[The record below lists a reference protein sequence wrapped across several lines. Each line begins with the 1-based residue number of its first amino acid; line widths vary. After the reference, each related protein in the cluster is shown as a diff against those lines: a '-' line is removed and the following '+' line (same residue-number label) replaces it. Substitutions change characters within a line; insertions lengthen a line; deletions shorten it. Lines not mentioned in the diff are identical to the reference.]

1 MGNTL
6 LGAFAGFIVIIALSC
21 LFPGIGHVLGGLIG
35 GFVAGVTA
43 QGIIRGAFAGFMA
56 GVAGGIIFT
65 ILAFFGTV
73 FAAADFGFFEIL
85 FAGIKGLAF
94 SIIVLILSLLGAI
107 IAAIAGFIGG
117 ALTR

>member
-6 LGAFAGFIVIIALSC
+6 LGAFVGFIVIIALAC
-21 LFPGIGHVLGGLIG
+21 LFPGIGHLVGGLIG
-35 GFVAGVTA
+35 GFVAGLIA
-43 QGIIRGAFAGFMA
+43 RGIIRGSIAGFIA

-85 FAGIKGLAF
+85 FAGLKGLAF
-94 SIIVLILSLLGAI
+94 SIIVLILSLAGAVV
-107 IAAIAGFIGG
+107 AAIAGFVGG
-117 ALTR
+117 VLTR